1 MIPVQC
7 LVHVVNIYLNQ
18 QLLSINQA
26 LCLVL
31 VIIMPAL
38 TEPFKLRFTVS
49 FTLTLLPPADTIQN
63 LT

>member
-1 MIPVQC
+1 MIPVKC
-7 LVHVVNIYLNQ
+7 LVHVININLNQ
-18 QLLSINQA
+18 QLLSIDQA

-38 TEPFKLRFTVS
+38 TEPFKLGFVAS
-49 FTLTLLPPADTIQN
+49 FTLTLLPPPNTIQN